1 MQTEVMEHYGFAK
14 DFKQAGYFETEH
26 HQAVSKEIK
35 AAIQVGR
42 IISLSGIV
50 GCGKTKALQRLQQEL
65 INEKQVLVSRS
76 FSIEKAHVNISTLT
90 TAMFLD
96 LVKDKDFKI
105 PGDRER
111 RDRTLRDVICSRRRP
126 VVLIIDEAHDLHTQT
141 LVQLK
146 RLVELVE
153 VSGGILSV
161 VLAGHPK
168 LKNELSR
175 AAMEEIGSR
184 TTRIQFEGIKGHQQ
198 AYIEWLLAE
207 CRQSKIKLTDQL
219 TEEALLYLA
228 ERLATPLQI
237 EYYLERAFEEGYQM
251 GQTPVSKEIIESV
264 LAPDLDELEP
274 KLTRHGYSVKVLAEL
289 LNAKNAEIRSFLHG
303 QLPAGRSEELR
314 DQLLAVGLPL

>member
-1 MQTEVMEHYGFAK
+1 MADVVTLPRRPFNDPDPFQEITFPNRLAAKRAIADWLMKPLAKLTPARLAGIDAILEATLVKETVMDQVKRLLQPTDGTGDAMQTEVMQHYGFAK
-14 DFKQAGYFETEH
+14 DFKQAGYFEAEH

-175 AAMEEIGSR
+175 AAMEQIGSR
-184 TTRIQFEGIKGHQQ
+184 TTRIQK
-198 AYIEWLLAE
+198 A
-207 CRQSKIKLTDQL
+207 SKAI
-219 TEEALLYLA
+219 
-228 ERLATPLQI
+228 
-237 EYYLERAFEEGYQM
+237 
-251 GQTPVSKEIIESV
+251 SKPTSNGCW
-264 LAPDLDELEP
+264 
-274 KLTRHGYSVKVLAEL
+274 R
-289 LNAKNAEIRSFLHG
+289 NAGNPRSN
-303 QLPAGRSEELR
+303 
-314 DQLLAVGLPL
+314 